1 MLLFYCRSGVVTYFV
16 YRNSKSKS
24 FNTLLAETV
33 NSRTSDNTIL
43 AETVNLRTSFNIAL
57 VETVKLR
64 TSDNTLLAETVKLRT
79 SDNTLLA
86 ETVKLR
92 TSGVLG
98 FMVCAH
104 VVVFYKNIF
113 SNTADKEMPTE

>member
-79 SDNTLLA
+79 S
-86 ETVKLR
+86 
-92 TSGVLG
+92 GVLG